1 MSLTGKQRKYL
12 RGLAHHL
19 KPVIMVGDA
28 GVTAAVLNE
37 INLALEHHELIKIK
51 LRVGDRNTRHSA
63 LENICN
69 ETNAEAVQEI
79 GQIAVLFK
87 PATEAKIKIPA

>member
-1 MSLTGKQRKYL
+1 MSLTGKQRNTL

-28 GVTAAVLNE
+28 GVTEAVFNE
-37 INLALEHHELIKIK
+37 IKQALDHHELIKIK
-51 LRVGDRNTRHSA
+51 LRVGDRNDRRAA

-69 ETNAEAVQEI
+69 ETGAEAVQEI
-79 GQIAVLFK
+79 GQIAVIFRAA
-87 PATEAKIKIPA
+87 PEPVIKLPK